1 MGSPGSSTLCPI
13 FAACVRDVSCG
24 TARNLQPHVAMD
36 CEFNTCAPRGR
47 ACGRY
52 NAGNP
57 MQDPLW
63 PCTGQS
69 SLASCLRVCRAG
81 ALQHAP
87 ACSSAGLRA
96 CVQHA
101 LPDIVVQS
109 WTMFRAYARP
119 PTPKTRC
126 KVVSPSARACRAD
139 KCLASGF
146 RGCRRSAC
154 NSAPSKRARRA
165 FFFRASDNRRRHRQP
180 AACCRVATLAC
191 AWPPAAARPWHGR
204 RQEHDAREFWPVHG
218 MVDYS
223 SPSQHAK
230 LAANSNSNFRV
241 TQPWTAQGRS
251 SARHPCSGCAD

>member
-1 MGSPGSSTLCPI
+1 MTTSTPEIPGSAAGGAADRAHVGSPGSSTLCPI

-63 PCTGQS
+63 PCTGQN

-81 ALQHAP
+81 ALQHVP

-126 KVVSPSARACRAD
+126 KVVAPSARACRAD
-139 KCLASGF
+139 KCLVVGGASMDAVAGGWA
-146 RGCRRSAC
+146 GCKGGVR
-154 NSAPSKRARRA
+154 
-165 FFFRASDNRRRHRQP
+165 
-180 AACCRVATLAC
+180 
-191 AWPPAAARPWHGR
+191 W
-204 RQEHDAREFWPVHG
+204 
-218 MVDYS
+218 
-223 SPSQHAK
+223 
-230 LAANSNSNFRV
+230 
-241 TQPWTAQGRS
+241 
-251 SARHPCSGCAD
+251 